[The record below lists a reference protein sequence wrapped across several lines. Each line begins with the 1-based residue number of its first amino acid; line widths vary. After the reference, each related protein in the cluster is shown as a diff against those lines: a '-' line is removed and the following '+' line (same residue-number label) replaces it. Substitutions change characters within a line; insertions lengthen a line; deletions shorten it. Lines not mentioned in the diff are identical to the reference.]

1 MLPVVLEPPHRWRAV
16 GHRVEAT
23 THLLQPAHQEL
34 GPVLVDDVVVEVL
47 VVDRGHV
54 GGRTVFRVVRPGIPM
69 DAAMELKP
77 SALKTPRPQP
87 SSSTSA
93 AQPSAAR
100 KRVHGQGLCQS
111 LTTCVRGAQVKGRSP
126 VYDISRLSFEMV

>member
-54 GGRTVFRVVRPGIPM
+54 CGRTVFWIVRPGVPM
-69 DAAMELKP
+69 DAAMELQAVGLEDTQAP
-77 SALKTPRPQP
+77 AVVVHQRRPALR
-87 SSSTSA
+87 
-93 AQPSAAR
+93 R
-100 KRVHGQGLCQS
+100 
-111 LTTCVRGAQVKGRSP
+111 
-126 VYDISRLSFEMV
+126 